1 MKRRD
6 LERRLRMAGC
16 CAQTQRNQGTPG
28 PEDPRQPRRELSLR
42 PTATVV
48 ELVASRRVLG
58 GISTTPPAAPG
69 CFCLCANTANRTA
82 APAPP
87 PNRSCAWG
95 LPPTKATKA
104 SGSCSLTSGDSL
116 AAGAGDPGGVVTGDG
131 VGGLNSQHLSR
142 FVHPSSSSEPSRILR
157 ARLRWLANSTNSA
170 CSSAEVSKPG

>member
-69 CFCLCANTANRTA
+69 CCCTATGKPAITCASIETRTA

-87 PNRSCAWG
+87 PNPSCASAFR
-95 LPPTKATKA
+95 ATKA
-104 SGSCSLTSGDSL
+104 MRASESCSSTSGDPL
-116 AAGAGDPGGVVTGDG
+116 AAGAADPGGVA
-131 VGGLNSQHLSR
+131 
-142 FVHPSSSSEPSRILR
+142 
-157 ARLRWLANSTNSA
+157 ARLLLGIKMALA
-170 CSSAEVSKPG
+170 V